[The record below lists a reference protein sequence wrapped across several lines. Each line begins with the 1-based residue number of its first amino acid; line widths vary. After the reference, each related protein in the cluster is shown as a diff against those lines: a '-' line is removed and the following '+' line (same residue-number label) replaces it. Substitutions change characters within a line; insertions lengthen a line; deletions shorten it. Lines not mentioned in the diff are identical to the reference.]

1 VVINNLDLKG
11 VAVAPPKTDPPLV
24 VDTNAM
30 LAGAIAF
37 ELLQAVTGRDAEVF
51 ELLGGVHDAELPEHE
66 SV

>member
-1 VVINNLDLKG
+1 
-11 VAVAPPKTDPPLV
+11 
-24 VDTNAM
+24 M